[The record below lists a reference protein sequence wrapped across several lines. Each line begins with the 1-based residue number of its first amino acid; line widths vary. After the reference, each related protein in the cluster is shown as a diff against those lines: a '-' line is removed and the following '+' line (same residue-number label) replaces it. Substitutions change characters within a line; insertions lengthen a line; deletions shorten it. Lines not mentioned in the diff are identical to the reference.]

1 MSGATKTPRQATL
14 FFGNHFKQY
23 VKINGKQVC
32 KLVASSIVSMFVL
45 IICAVCCFVG
55 TRVSEQLALLSPQFV
70 DDEEASCQHCNETF
84 KKSMGRDEHERW
96 CKQGPQD
103 GYGARGGDED
113 DDDLDDTLMCE
124 TCGEEVGGVN
134 KGARAT
140 HGRACAARKVAAL
153 ERGEEFVPS
162 LAARRE
168 RLRRSTYSFAVKARA
183 NDAVRYA
190 IARDQRAN
198 VTAGEKEIRARQAVE
213 AEFKVCT
220 VFTLFLFVRHLF

>member
-32 KLVASSIVSMFVL
+32 KLVRVRLSLFVL

-55 TRVSEQLALLSPQFV
+55 AFSISSLSCRHSFV
-70 DDEEASCQHCNETF
+70 DDDEEAPCQHCNETF
-84 KKSMGRDEHERW
+84 KKSMGRDEHERG

-113 DDDLDDTLMCE
+113 DDDDDLDDTLMCE
-124 TCGEEVGGVN
+124 TCGEEVGGDN

-140 HGRACAARKVAAL
+140 HERACAARKVAAL

-162 LAARRE
+162 LVACRE
-168 RLRRSTYSFAVKARA
+168 RLRRLTYSFAVKGRA

-198 VTAGEKEIRARQAVE
+198 V
-213 AEFKVCT
+213 
-220 VFTLFLFVRHLF
+220 